1 MGIHIKDLYSHR
13 SITEIA
19 TSRIMFAFA
28 QALMTAAWAE
38 IFVSRGLSNS
48 MVGSIKFIS
57 STISLILAF
66 ILPYYLQKKDE
77 SKIYPLSIMASGIL
91 ILMLLLSESK
101 FLLIIIFAAMQ
112 LIFIIRNSTF
122 SIIFRDSFKKFE
134 NYSTAQGILGS
145 AVCLA
150 WFAGPII
157 GGFVM
162 GGFGATG
169 VLLAGGLFFLLA
181 SIAVISKLPAR
192 TTKKITASINPLMNI
207 KKILKLKGFKRAYL
221 IKSGVDAWW
230 TLVFS
235 FVPLLMIRNGYSIA
249 SVGLFIG
256 FSQLPLFFAEFKEQ
270 EREKAEKLELAEK
283 ERKYL
288 LDKMAPGRNYMSQG
302 NYYKAIMF
310 FEDFLLKPI
319 SVEDIRVEVSGLLD
333 ESKEK
338 LYAITMPLIQE
349 ADLAFENKQF
359 KKSYETYEKIL
370 EKDPSLVDIIIK
382 LGQLKSF
389 IDHRIKDRYQKAILS
404 ESYGYLEESKQYFS
418 EILDTTPEKHIFY
431 KKSEQKLLSYIN
443 D

>member
-1 MGIHIKDLYSHR
+1 MEIVINDSLRKIQELDLKKKR
-13 SITEIA
+13 EEE
-19 TSRIMFAFA
+19 
-28 QALMTAAWAE
+28 AE
-38 IFVSRGLSNS
+38 IVKQTVS
-48 MVGSIKFIS
+48 
-57 STISLILAF
+57 ILAERLNESLKNKDYISVD
-66 ILPYYLQKKDE
+66 ILVQEILTKD
-77 SKIYPLSIMASGIL
+77 P
-91 ILMLLLSESK
+91 
-101 FLLIIIFAAMQ
+101 
-112 LIFIIRNSTF
+112 
-122 SIIFRDSFKKFE
+122 E
-134 NYSTAQGILGS
+134 N
-145 AVCLA
+145 
-150 WFAGPII
+150 
-157 GGFVM
+157 
-162 GGFGATG
+162 
-169 VLLAGGLFFLLA
+169 LLALEA
-181 SIAVISKLPAR
+181 KDII
-192 TTKKITASINPLMNI
+192 
-207 KKILKLKGFKRAYL
+207 
-221 IKSGVDAWW
+221 
-230 TLVFS
+230 
-235 FVPLLMIRNGYSIA
+235 
-249 SVGLFIG
+249 
-256 FSQLPLFFAEFKEQ
+256 AEFKEQ